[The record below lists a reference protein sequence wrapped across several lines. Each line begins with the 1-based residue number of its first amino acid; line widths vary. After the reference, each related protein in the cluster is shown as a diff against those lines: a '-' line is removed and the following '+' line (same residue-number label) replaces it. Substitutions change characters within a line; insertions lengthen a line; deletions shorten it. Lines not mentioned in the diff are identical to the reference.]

1 MPIFYLPGFAF
12 PWRLW
17 SSLPLLVR
25 EQPSWFN
32 QNRRNSQVWTK
43 RSLGRKACRK
53 EGGAAPSSSLRI
65 TSSLVDSVTPPRFK
79 LQLKKLCKLYQF
91 GLHLATNNKS
101 KQAYKQTQRFKQ
113 VGVIDIHI
121 YSARNQELE
130 SRTHWVSRP
139 LRLYVLLFLPVVS
152 SSEYI

>member
-1 MPIFYLPGFAF
+1 MPIFYLLGFAF
-12 PWRLW
+12 PRRLW

-65 TSSLVDSVTPPRFK
+65 TSSIVDSVFK

-113 VGVIDIHI
+113 VGVIYIHI

-139 LRLYVLLFLPVVS
+139 LCLYVLLFLPVVS
-152 SSEYI
+152 SSGYI